1 MKATRN
7 ILIGFLLVIASN
19 AMAQRTAKIVRV
31 WDADTYSL
39 LVKGKIIVARLTNID
54 APELKQHFGEAAK
67 QQVSQIL
74 LGKTVSFDSAGTD
87 KYKRQLVSVRVD
99 GKALDS
105 LLLRNGWAWLYLEYC
120 NDATLANLQRLAIN
134 EHKGLWVCAVN
145 SVCPPWLY
153 RHYNFKNRLKYCKG
167 CNS

>member
-7 ILIGFLLVIASN
+7 ILMVFLLAFASN
-19 AMAQRTAKIVRV
+19 AMAQHTAKIVRV

-54 APELKQHFGEAAK
+54 APELKQNFGEAAK

-74 LGKTVSFDSAGTD
+74 LGKTVSFDSLGTD
-87 KYKRQLVSVRVD
+87 KYKRQLVSIRID
-99 GKALDS
+99 SKALDS

-120 NDATLANLQRLAIN
+120 NDANLANLQRLAIN
-134 EHKGLWVCAVN
+134 EHKGLWVCGVN

-153 RHYNFKNRLKYCKG
+153 RHFFQKNRLKYCKG